1 MRFVESMK
9 LIGKGFDKWDHK
21 RAEIGR
27 ILWRSFIPVPA
38 QAGPTTS
45 AFPGSCPWVV
55 LSVTTDE
62 DPTTSLCSLLA
73 FRLNLRF

>member
-45 AFPGSCPWVV
+45 AFPGSCPQVV

-62 DPTTSLCSLLA
+62 DPTILYAA
-73 FRLNLRF
+73 FLHSD